1 MDEMPLQVPEL
12 LAVDLDRG
20 FAELVRSHGG
30 VVYSVLLRLS
40 GSSRDVEDLV
50 QDTFLRAYTALSGYS
65 PERRGALQPRA
76 WLLAIGT
83 NVWRNH
89 VRTLTRRP
97 VAESGV
103 DVGDLPLTDGG
114 PGPEQ
119 RAEHVAE
126 RERLVAALAELPERY
141 RVPVVL
147 RHIAELGYAEIA
159 DLLGCPVGTV
169 KAQVSRGLA
178 ALREMPRLTQ
188 EEVIR

>member
-50 QDTFLRAYTALSGYS
+50 QDTFLRAYTALSGYA

-103 DVGDLPLTDGG
+103 DVGELPLADGG

-126 RERLVAALAELPERY
+126 REGLVAALAELPERY

-159 DLLGCPVGTV
+159 ELLGCPVGTV

>member
-1 MDEMPLQVPEL
+1 M
-12 LAVDLDRG
+12 
-20 FAELVRSHGG
+20 
-30 VVYSVLLRLS
+30 
-40 GSSRDVEDLV
+40 
-50 QDTFLRAYTALSGYS
+50 
-65 PERRGALQPRA
+65 
-76 WLLAIGT
+76 
-83 NVWRNH
+83 
-89 VRTLTRRP
+89 
-97 VAESGV
+97 
-103 DVGDLPLTDGG
+103 
-114 PGPEQ
+114 
-119 RAEHVAE
+119 AE

>member
-50 QDTFLRAYTALSGYS
+50 QDTFLRAYTALSGYA

-103 DVGDLPLTDGG
+103 DVGELPLAAGG

-159 DLLGCPVGTV
+159 ELLGCPVGTV

>member
-1 MDEMPLQVPEL
+1 MPLQVPEL

>member
-1 MDEMPLQVPEL
+1 MPLQVPEL

-65 PERRGALQPRA
+65 PERRGALLPRA

-103 DVGDLPLTDGG
+103 DVGELPLADGG

>member
-103 DVGDLPLTDGG
+103 DVGELPLTDGL

>member
-50 QDTFLRAYTALSGYS
+50 QDTFLRAYTALSGYA

-103 DVGDLPLTDGG
+103 DVGELPLTDGG

-159 DLLGCPVGTV
+159 ELLGCPVGTV

>member
-1 MDEMPLQVPEL
+1 MPLQVPEL

-103 DVGDLPLTDGG
+103 DVGELPLTDGR